1 MEALIGI
8 AVLCVAAI
16 VLIARRRSSPPIPTP
31 AVTTLAPPA
40 VAQKPRST
48 WAPPPQPRLPNLERI
63 KNLPENWIALDVET
77 TGIGP
82 KSEILEIGIVDKS
95 GNILMNCLVKPKGRI
110 QSEASEVHGIFRKEV
125 KNEKDFPLISQDFF
139 EILNNCSVICY
150 NAEYEMALIKQTCDK
165 FGIRTP
171 HISFSCAM
179 LAYAEYVGEP
189 HKWRQGE
196 YRWWKLAEALKREGI
211 EAATSHRACADAE
224 VTRQLV
230 LAMQTKP
237 APARSPATP
246 SPLSGPSIRPK

>member
-1 MEALIGI
+1 VEALIGI
-8 AVLCVAAI
+8 AVICVAAI
-16 VLIARRRSSPPIPTP
+16 ALIVRRRSPPPIPTRP
-31 AVTTLAPPA
+31 VATLAPPA
-40 VAQKPRST
+40 VAPTPRST

-63 KNLPENWIALDVET
+63 KNLPEEWIVLDVET

-110 QSEASEVHGIFRKEV
+110 QSEASEVHRIFRKNV
-125 KNEKDFPLISQDFF
+125 KNEKEFPHISQDFF
-139 EILNNCSVICY
+139 EIMNNRAVICY

-230 LAMQTKP
+230 LAMQRKP
-237 APARSPATP
+237 VPALPPAAPTRP
-246 SPLSGPSIRPK
+246 SMPG